1 VPRTPRRTITADQ
14 KAAIP
19 RRHHV
24 DKVPVFEL
32 CEQNDLQ
39 PSLFCYWQRQR
50 FENTQKSAT
59 PSRALEAKVE
69 ALETRARHFLT
80 LSEIISK
87 NLCLMPES
95 IAWSVRPSW
104 PSETVMAITVK
115 TNTAASN
122 ALTALNRT
130 SRSLSRSFE
139 RISSGL
145 RISRAADDAA
155 GLGVA
160 ENLRAAHTS
169 ATVASR
175 NLNDGVSIIAVAEG
189 ATNEVSNILVRMRE
203 LAVQSASE
211 TLGTEQRAYIQTE
224 YTELADEVS
233 RIAAVT
239 EFNGQQLTNGAIT
252 FLDVQAGINATS
264 NDRITITLGDLRAT
278 SLGVDPGSLSL
289 STAADASTALTTI
302 DKALTA
308 MNTFR
313 ATFGSVENRLGSALN
328 NLETYIETTT
338 AAESG
343 IRDADFG
350 YETAQLA
357 QNQILQQAGVS
368 VLTQAKGLNQA
379 ALGLLQG

>member
-1 VPRTPRRTITADQ
+1 
-14 KAAIP
+14 
-19 RRHHV
+19 
-24 DKVPVFEL
+24 
-32 CEQNDLQ
+32 
-39 PSLFCYWQRQR
+39 
-50 FENTQKSAT
+50 
-59 PSRALEAKVE
+59 
-69 ALETRARHFLT
+69 
-80 LSEIISK
+80 
-87 NLCLMPES
+87 
-95 IAWSVRPSW
+95 
-104 PSETVMAITVK
+104 MAITVK

-175 NLNDGVSIIAVAEG
+175 NVNDGISIIAVAEG

-211 TLGTEQRAYIQTE
+211 TLGTDQRAYIQTE

-239 EFNGQQLTNGAIT
+239 EFNGQQLTNGSIT
-252 FLDVQAGINATS
+252 SLDVQVGINATS
-264 NDRITITLGDLRAT
+264 NDRITIALGDLRAT
-278 SLGVDPGSLSL
+278 TLGVDAGSLSL
-289 STAADASTALTTI
+289 STAANASTALAAIDTAITSVNTT
-302 DKALTA
+302 
-308 MNTFR
+308 R

-338 AAESG
+338 AAESR

>member
-1 VPRTPRRTITADQ
+1 
-14 KAAIP
+14 
-19 RRHHV
+19 
-24 DKVPVFEL
+24 
-32 CEQNDLQ
+32 
-39 PSLFCYWQRQR
+39 
-50 FENTQKSAT
+50 
-59 PSRALEAKVE
+59 
-69 ALETRARHFLT
+69 
-80 LSEIISK
+80 
-87 NLCLMPES
+87 
-95 IAWSVRPSW
+95 
-104 PSETVMAITVK
+104 MAITVK
-115 TNTAASN
+115 TNTSASN

-130 SRSLSRSFE
+130 SRALSRSFE

-175 NLNDGVSIIAVAEG
+175 NVNDGISIIAVAEG

-211 TLGTEQRAYIQTE
+211 TLGADQRAYIQTE
-224 YTELADEVS
+224 FTELADEVS

-239 EFNGQQLTNGAIT
+239 EFNGQQLTNGSIT
-252 FLDVQAGINATS
+252 SLAVQVGINATS
-264 NDRITITLGDLRAT
+264 NDQIDITLGDLRAT
-278 SLGVDPGSLSL
+278 TLGVDAATISL
-289 STAADASTALTTI
+289 STSANASTALGAIDTAITSVNTT
-302 DKALTA
+302 
-308 MNTFR
+308 R
-313 ATFGSVENRLGSALN
+313 ATFGSIENRLGSALN

-338 AAESG
+338 AAESR

>member
-1 VPRTPRRTITADQ
+1 
-14 KAAIP
+14 
-19 RRHHV
+19 
-24 DKVPVFEL
+24 
-32 CEQNDLQ
+32 
-39 PSLFCYWQRQR
+39 
-50 FENTQKSAT
+50 
-59 PSRALEAKVE
+59 
-69 ALETRARHFLT
+69 
-80 LSEIISK
+80 
-87 NLCLMPES
+87 
-95 IAWSVRPSW
+95 
-104 PSETVMAITVK
+104 MAITVK

-175 NLNDGVSIIAVAEG
+175 NVNDGISIIAVAEG

-239 EFNGQQLTNGAIT
+239 EFNGQQLTNTGTT
-252 FLDVQAGINATS
+252 FLDVQVGINATS

-278 SLGVDPGSLSL
+278 SLGVDSGSLSL
-289 STAADASTALTTI
+289 STAANASTAITTI

-368 VLTQAKGLNQA
+368 LLTQAKGLNQA

>member
-1 VPRTPRRTITADQ
+1 
-14 KAAIP
+14 
-19 RRHHV
+19 
-24 DKVPVFEL
+24 
-32 CEQNDLQ
+32 
-39 PSLFCYWQRQR
+39 
-50 FENTQKSAT
+50 
-59 PSRALEAKVE
+59 
-69 ALETRARHFLT
+69 
-80 LSEIISK
+80 
-87 NLCLMPES
+87 
-95 IAWSVRPSW
+95 
-104 PSETVMAITVK
+104 MAITVK
-115 TNTAASN
+115 TNTAAGN

-175 NLNDGVSIIAVAEG
+175 NVNDGISIIAVAEG

-211 TLGTEQRAYIQTE
+211 TLGSDQRAYIQTE

-239 EFNGQQLTNGAIT
+239 EFNGQQLTNGTIT
-252 FLDVQAGINATS
+252 SLDVQVGINATS
-264 NDRITITLGDLRAT
+264 NDQITISLGDLRAT
-278 SLGVDPGSLSL
+278 TLGINSGAISL
-289 STAADASTALTTI
+289 STSANASTALAAIDTAITSVNTT
-302 DKALTA
+302 
-308 MNTFR
+308 R
-313 ATFGSVENRLGSALN
+313 ATFGSVENRLSSALN

-338 AAESG
+338 AAESR

>member
-1 VPRTPRRTITADQ
+1 
-14 KAAIP
+14 
-19 RRHHV
+19 
-24 DKVPVFEL
+24 
-32 CEQNDLQ
+32 
-39 PSLFCYWQRQR
+39 
-50 FENTQKSAT
+50 
-59 PSRALEAKVE
+59 
-69 ALETRARHFLT
+69 
-80 LSEIISK
+80 
-87 NLCLMPES
+87 
-95 IAWSVRPSW
+95 
-104 PSETVMAITVK
+104 MAITVK

-175 NLNDGVSIIAVAEG
+175 NVNDGVSIIAVAEG

-239 EFNGQQLTNGAIT
+239 EFNGQQLTNSGTT
-252 FLDVQAGINATS
+252 FLDVQVGINATS

-278 SLGVDPGSLSL
+278 SLGVDSGSLSL
-289 STAADASTALTTI
+289 STAANASTAITTI

-308 MNTFR
+308 TKTFR
-313 ATFGSVENRLGSALN
+313 AMLGSVENRLGSALN

-368 VLTQAKGLNQA
+368 LLTQAKGLNQA